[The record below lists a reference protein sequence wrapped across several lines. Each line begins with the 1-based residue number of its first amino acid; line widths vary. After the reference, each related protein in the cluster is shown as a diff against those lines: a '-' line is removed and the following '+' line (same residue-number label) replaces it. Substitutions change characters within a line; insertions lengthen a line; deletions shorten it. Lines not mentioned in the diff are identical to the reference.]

1 MNVLLKSCWN
11 RGEERTVLGHVFDLY
26 VALGLGLVLAGCA
39 VGPNYR
45 RPTALGTNAVPATFS
60 VTEATNQGSW
70 KRAEPSA
77 HLPRGA
83 WWELFGD
90 PELNRLEVLS
100 AGNNQQLAAAF
111 ANLQQARA
119 LVNVARADFF
129 PQISSPWLFTRQQ
142 PSQNQVPNSSALAAR
157 GAYNSFSAS
166 LTAGWELD
174 LFGRIRRLVESAR
187 ARLEASADDLEST
200 KLAIQAELAID
211 YFALRALEAQ
221 DRLLQATAVV
231 YRRSVELT
239 QDRHN
244 SGIATELDV
253 SQAETQLQS
262 TLAQIPAIEAQHDVL
277 LHALAA
283 LCGQAATGFTV
294 GPAGKESG
302 PTPIIP
308 VSVPSELLEQ
318 RPDIAAAE
326 RSVAAANADVGVAQA
341 AFYPRVMLNGL
352 AGYQSVDLGTLF
364 NWPSHFWSVG
374 PSVQVPLFTGGRN
387 RAQLEAARAVYDA
400 TVANY
405 RQTVI
410 TAFREVEDQLSQQ
423 QYLARELEAETAALN
438 SARRTLDISNTR
450 YKGGVITYLDVV
462 IAQSVA
468 LSHEQSVVQLNA
480 QRLTAAVSL
489 IKALGGGWSV
499 ELQAKTAVAESPSA
513 GQSHQRRGVQ

>member
-1 MNVLLKSCWN
+1 
-11 RGEERTVLGHVFDLY
+11 
-26 VALGLGLVLAGCA
+26 
-39 VGPNYR
+39 
-45 RPTALGTNAVPATFS
+45 
-60 VTEATNQGSW
+60 
-70 KRAEPSA
+70 
-77 HLPRGA
+77 
-83 WWELFGD
+83 
-90 PELNRLEVLS
+90 
-100 AGNNQQLAAAF
+100 
-111 ANLQQARA
+111 
-119 LVNVARADFF
+119 
-129 PQISSPWLFTRQQ
+129 
-142 PSQNQVPNSSALAAR
+142 
-157 GAYNSFSAS
+157 
-166 LTAGWELD
+166 
-174 LFGRIRRLVESAR
+174 
-187 ARLEASADDLEST
+187 
-200 KLAIQAELAID
+200 
-211 YFALRALEAQ
+211 
-221 DRLLQATAVV
+221 
-231 YRRSVELT
+231 
-239 QDRHN
+239 
-244 SGIATELDV
+244 
-253 SQAETQLQS
+253 
-262 TLAQIPAIEAQHDVL
+262 
-277 LHALAA
+277 
-283 LCGQAATGFTV
+283 
-294 GPAGKESG
+294 
-302 PTPIIP
+302 
-308 VSVPSELLEQ
+308 
-318 RPDIAAAE
+318 
-326 RSVAAANADVGVAQA
+326 VGVAQA

-423 QYLARELEAETAALN
+423 QYIARELEAETAALN